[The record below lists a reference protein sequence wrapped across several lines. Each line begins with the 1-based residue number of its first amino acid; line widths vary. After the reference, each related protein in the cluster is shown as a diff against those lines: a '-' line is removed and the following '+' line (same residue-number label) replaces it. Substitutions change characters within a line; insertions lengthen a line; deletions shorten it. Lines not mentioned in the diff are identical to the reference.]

1 MEPEFIERGAL
12 ERLVKM
18 SGGVVR
24 DLLAM
29 VRYAGSEADLDDAE
43 RIEDVHAQRAIDN
56 LQNDYGRRLGPAEGS
71 GVTYEEFRAAL
82 GQPSD
87 WPKKEVLK
95 TAAMKHALDSL
106 LELEYNGKIWYD
118 LHPAVS
124 GYSPMAEP
132 SGPSPSCSPS
142 IRRVAP
148 SWSMDRPARS
158 AATRLAFF
166 GAVSSPTAHHS
177 GRRSTICTRRLRAV
191 SYPGD
196 LAAERHR

>member
-1 MEPEFIERGAL
+1 MEPELIERGAL

-56 LQNDYGRRLGPAEGS
+56 LQNAYGRRLGPAEGS
-71 GVTYEEFRAAL
+71 GVTYQEFRAAL

-95 TAAMKHALDSL
+95 TAATKHALDSL
-106 LELEYNGKIWYD
+106 LVLEYNGKTWHN

-148 SWSMDRPARS
+148 S
-158 AATRLAFF
+158 
-166 GAVSSPTAHHS
+166 
-177 GRRSTICTRRLRAV
+177 
-191 SYPGD
+191 
-196 LAAERHR
+196 